1 MKTYINISYPSEAR
15 FRKTFHGQ
23 APDHVW
29 YFLNSFSKRPREKNE
44 IFNPNK
50 FRYRHCNLLI
60 IRGESRVMS
69 ATLIQQTSTIFCTH
83 LRSMLCPAQPLFK
96 LSCSQS
102 TAFASSLSCERLHWQ
117 YTNPA
122 LRDLPRL
129 DRRGSRRTCSQRTRS
144 PRSSRRATRRTCRVV
159 AKLLANFRQHVAR
172 FRQYRHRFLQEN
184 MRFAAFFKIYQII

>member
-1 MKTYINISYPSEAR
+1 
-15 FRKTFHGQ
+15 
-23 APDHVW
+23 
-29 YFLNSFSKRPREKNE
+29 
-44 IFNPNK
+44 
-50 FRYRHCNLLI
+50 
-60 IRGESRVMS
+60 MS

-172 FRQYRHRFLQEN
+172 FRQYRHRFLQVN
-184 MRFAAFFKIYQII
+184 MRSAAFFKIYQIINLNFFKFDKILQILRPLQFFGWNFTKITAFSNRVFAKILRLQRCKRMQIL